1 MLELYDQGNLIKNIF
16 RIFGATIKH
25 THTHTANSRHDQED
39 LQNVRIKISEEIGMS
54 FRVIYLNH

>member
-1 MLELYDQGNLIKNIF
+1 MLELYGQGNLIKNIF

-25 THTHTANSRHDQED
+25 THTAKSRHDQKD